1 LRRLGAILRVTKSVP
16 RPQNHPVQKSN
27 ASERLLDAA
36 ARVFARKG
44 LKGATTREIAIEAG
58 LSEMTLFRRFGTKE
72 KLLRAVVERF
82 FARRIEP
89 PPVREAPHD
98 LGAALLHYAKLQHR
112 LMDESLPIIRV
123 LLGELHHFSR
133 DHRDVLHDVF
143 RPMRSAMKTLLQTSQ
158 PNKARRNPEVDMLI
172 DMLEGVI
179 FVDSL
184 RRSQGVVTAYSA
196 QRCLET
202 AVEIMLS
209 RLQHDHA
216 SAAKRPKRRS

>member
-1 LRRLGAILRVTKSVP
+1 VP
-16 RPQNHPVQKSN
+16 RSNTQTPQKSN

-44 LKGATTREIAIEAG
+44 LKGATTREIAVEAG

-89 PPVREAPHD
+89 PQAHEPPGD
-98 LGAALLHYAKLQHR
+98 LRAALLHYAKLQHR

-123 LLGELHHFSR
+123 LLGELHHFSK

-143 RPMRSAMKTLLQTSQ
+143 KPMRSAINTLLTSQ
-158 PNKARRNPEVDMLI
+158 QKKPKRSADFEMLI

-179 FVDSL
+179 FIDSL
-184 RRSQGVVTAYSA
+184 RRSHGAMTLYSA
-196 QRCLET
+196 QHCLDT
-202 AVEIMLS
+202 AVEMMLT
-209 RLQHDHA
+209 RLNQMKGA
-216 SAAKRPKRRS
+216 PLAPARRPKRVAKK

>member
-1 LRRLGAILRVTKSVP
+1 VP
-16 RPQNHPVQKSN
+16 RPQNHPIQKSN

-89 PPVREAPHD
+89 PPVREAPPD
-98 LGAALLHYAKLQHR
+98 LAAALLHYAKLQHR

-143 RPMRSAMKTLLQTSQ
+143 RPMRSAMKALLQTSQ
-158 PNKARRNPEVDMLI
+158 QNKARRNPEVDMLI

-184 RRSQGVVTAYSA
+184 RRSQGALTSYSA

-202 AVEIMLS
+202 AVELMLA
-209 RLQHDHA
+209 RLHHDHG
-216 SAAKRPKRRS
+216 SPAKRPKKRS

>member
-1 LRRLGAILRVTKSVP
+1 MP
-16 RPQNHPVQKSN
+16 RSNSQTPQKSN

-44 LKGATTREIAIEAG
+44 LKGATTREIAVEAG

-89 PPVREAPHD
+89 PAAHEPPGD
-98 LGAALLHYAKLQHR
+98 LRTALLHYAKLQHR

-123 LLGELHHFSR
+123 LLGELHHFSK

-143 RPMRSAMKTLLQTSQ
+143 KPMRSAINALLTSQ
-158 PNKARRNPEVDMLI
+158 QRKPAKRSPEIEMLI

-179 FVDSL
+179 FIDSL
-184 RRSQGVVTAYSA
+184 RRSHGAMTLYSA
-196 QRCLET
+196 QHCLET
-202 AVEIMLS
+202 AVEMMLS
-209 RLQHDHA
+209 RLPQMKA
-216 SAAKRPKRRS
+216 SPTRKHKTVKR

>member
-1 LRRLGAILRVTKSVP
+1 
-16 RPQNHPVQKSN
+16 
-27 ASERLLDAA
+27 
-36 ARVFARKG
+36 
-44 LKGATTREIAIEAG
+44 
-58 LSEMTLFRRFGTKE
+58 MTLFRRFGTKE

-143 RPMRSAMKTLLQTSQ
+143 RPMRSAMKALLLASQ
-158 PNKARRNPEVDMLI
+158 HNHRARKHPEIDLLI

-184 RRSQGVVTAYSA
+184 RRSQGALTTYSA

-202 AVEIMLS
+202 AVEMMLS
-209 RLQHDHA
+209 RLHHETS
-216 SAAKRPKRRS
+216 SAAKPPRKRG

>member
-1 LRRLGAILRVTKSVP
+1 VP
-16 RPQNHPVQKSN
+16 RSNSQTPQKSN

-44 LKGATTREIAIEAG
+44 LKGATTREIAVEAG

-89 PPVREAPHD
+89 PPAHEPPGD
-98 LGAALLHYAKLQHR
+98 LRAALLHYAKLQHR

-123 LLGELHHFSR
+123 LLGELHHFSK

-143 RPMRSAMKTLLQTSQ
+143 RPMRSAISTLLTSQ
-158 PNKARRNPEVDMLI
+158 QKRPRRSADFEMLV

-179 FVDSL
+179 FIDSL
-184 RRSQGVVTAYSA
+184 RRSHGAMTLYSA
-196 QRCLET
+196 QHCLDT
-202 AVEIMLS
+202 AVEMMLT
-209 RLQHDHA
+209 RLNQMKGA
-216 SAAKRPKRRS
+216 LPGPARKPRKVAKR

>member
-1 LRRLGAILRVTKSVP
+1 MP

-143 RPMRSAMKTLLQTSQ
+143 RPMRSAMKTLLLTSQ
-158 PNKARRNPEVDMLI
+158 HNRARKNPEIDLLI

-184 RRSQGVVTAYSA
+184 RRSQGALTTYSA

-202 AVEIMLS
+202 AVEMMLS
-209 RLQHDHA
+209 RLHHEPTP
-216 SAAKRPKRRS
+216 AAKRPRKRS

>member
-1 LRRLGAILRVTKSVP
+1 MRRLQSQP
-16 RPQNHPVQKSN
+16 PQRSN
-27 ASERLLDAA
+27 AAERLLDAA

-44 LKGATTREIAIEAG
+44 LKGATTREIAVEAG

-89 PPVREAPHD
+89 PVVHEPPGD
-98 LGAALLHYAKLQHR
+98 LRAALLHYAKLQHR

-123 LLGELHHFSR
+123 LLGELHHFSK

-143 RPMRSAMKTLLQTSQ
+143 RPMRSAMNTLLTSQ
-158 PNKARRNPEVDMLI
+158 QKKPRRGADVEMLI

-179 FVDSL
+179 FIDSL
-184 RRSQGVVTAYSA
+184 RRSHGALTLYSA
-196 QRCLET
+196 QHCLDT
-202 AVEIMLS
+202 AIEMMLA
-209 RLQHDHA
+209 RLHQA
-216 SAAKRPKRRS
+216 QGTATKRPKKGARS

>member
-1 LRRLGAILRVTKSVP
+1 MP
-16 RPQNHPVQKSN
+16 RPQSQTPAKSN

-44 LKGATTREIAIEAG
+44 LKGATTREIAVEAG

-89 PPVREAPHD
+89 PPAQQPPGD
-98 LGAALLHYAKLQHR
+98 LRAALLHYAKLQHR

-123 LLGELHHFSR
+123 LLGELHHFSK

-143 RPMRSAMKTLLQTSQ
+143 KPMRSAVNALLTAQQ
-158 PNKARRNPEVDMLI
+158 KKVRRSADIEMLI

-179 FVDSL
+179 FIDSL
-184 RRSQGVVTAYSA
+184 RRSHGAMTLYSA
-196 QRCLET
+196 QHCLDT
-202 AVEIMLS
+202 AVEMMLT
-209 RLQHDHA
+209 RLQQ
-216 SAAKRPKRRS
+216 AKGAPTRKRKSGARR

>member
-1 LRRLGAILRVTKSVP
+1 VP
-16 RPQNHPVQKSN
+16 RPQSQTPPKSN

-44 LKGATTREIAIEAG
+44 LKGATTREIAVEAG

-89 PPVREAPHD
+89 PAQQPPGD
-98 LGAALLHYAKLQHR
+98 LRAALLHYAKLQHR

-123 LLGELHHFSR
+123 LLGELHHFSK

-143 RPMRSAMKTLLQTSQ
+143 KPMRSAVNALLTAQQ
-158 PNKARRNPEVDMLI
+158 KKARRSADIEMLI

-179 FVDSL
+179 FIDSL
-184 RRSQGVVTAYSA
+184 RRSHGAMTLYSA
-196 QRCLET
+196 QHCLDT
-202 AVEIMLS
+202 AVEMMLT
-209 RLQHDHA
+209 RLHQ
-216 SAAKRPKRRS
+216 AKEAPTRKRKRGART

>member
-98 LGAALLHYAKLQHR
+98 LAAALLHYAKLQHR

-143 RPMRSAMKTLLQTSQ
+143 RPMRSAMKALLQTSQ
-158 PNKARRNPEVDMLI
+158 QNKARRNPEVDMLI

-184 RRSQGVVTAYSA
+184 RRSQGALTSYSA

-202 AVEIMLS
+202 AVELMLA

-216 SAAKRPKRRS
+216 SPAKRLKKRS

>member
-1 LRRLGAILRVTKSVP
+1 MP
-16 RPQNHPVQKSN
+16 RPQSQTPQKSN

-44 LKGATTREIAIEAG
+44 LKGATTREIAVEAG

-89 PPVREAPHD
+89 PPAHEPPGD
-98 LGAALLHYAKLQHR
+98 LRAALLHYAKLQHR

-123 LLGELHHFSR
+123 LLGELHHFSK

-143 RPMRSAMKTLLQTSQ
+143 KPMRSAINTLLTSQ
-158 PNKARRNPEVDMLI
+158 QKKPRRSADFEMLI

-179 FVDSL
+179 FIDSL
-184 RRSQGVVTAYSA
+184 RRSHGAMTLYSA
-196 QRCLET
+196 QHCLDT
-202 AVEIMLS
+202 AVEMMLA
-209 RLQHDHA
+209 RLQQMKGV
-216 SAAKRPKRRS
+216 SSSSTRKRKRAARR

>member
-1 LRRLGAILRVTKSVP
+1 VR
-16 RPQNHPVQKSN
+16 RPQSQTPQRSN
-27 ASERLLDAA
+27 AAERLLDAA

-89 PPVREAPHD
+89 PVVHEPPGD
-98 LGAALLHYAKLQHR
+98 LRAALLHYAKLQHR

-123 LLGELHHFSR
+123 LLGELHHFSK

-143 RPMRSAMKTLLQTSQ
+143 RPMRSAMNTLLSAQQ
-158 PNKARRNPEVDMLI
+158 KKPRRGADVEMLI

-179 FVDSL
+179 FIDSL
-184 RRSQGVVTAYSA
+184 RRSHGALTLYSA
-196 QRCLET
+196 QHCLDT
-202 AVEIMLS
+202 AIEMMLA
-209 RLQHDHA
+209 RLHQA
-216 SAAKRPKRRS
+216 QGTATKRPKRGARS

>member
-1 LRRLGAILRVTKSVP
+1 MP
-16 RPQNHPVQKSN
+16 RSQSHTPVKSN

-44 LKGATTREIAIEAG
+44 LKGATTREIAVEAG

-89 PPVREAPHD
+89 PPTHEPPGD
-98 LGAALLHYAKLQHR
+98 LRAALLHYAKLQHR

-123 LLGELHHFSR
+123 LLGELHHFSK

-143 RPMRSAMKTLLQTSQ
+143 RPMRSAINALLTSQ
-158 PNKARRNPEVDMLI
+158 QKKPRRSADIEMLI

-179 FVDSL
+179 FIDSL
-184 RRSQGVVTAYSA
+184 RRSHRSLTLYSA
-196 QRCLET
+196 QHCLDT
-202 AVEIMLS
+202 AIEMMLA
-209 RLQHDHA
+209 RLSKTPSPA
-216 SAAKRPKRRS
+216 PRKRKTGARN

>member
-1 LRRLGAILRVTKSVP
+1 VR
-16 RPQNHPVQKSN
+16 RPQSQTPQRSN
-27 ASERLLDAA
+27 AAERLLDAA

-44 LKGATTREIAIEAG
+44 LKGATTREIAVEAG

-89 PPVREAPHD
+89 PVVHEPPGD
-98 LGAALLHYAKLQHR
+98 LRAALLHYAKLQHR

-143 RPMRSAMKTLLQTSQ
+143 RPMRSAMNTLLTSQ
-158 PNKARRNPEVDMLI
+158 RKKPRRNADVEMLI

-179 FVDSL
+179 FIDSL
-184 RRSQGVVTAYSA
+184 RRSHGALTVYSA
-196 QRCLET
+196 QHCLDT
-202 AVEIMLS
+202 AIEMMLA
-209 RLQHDHA
+209 RLHEA
-216 SAAKRPKRRS
+216 EGPATRRPKRGARSG

>member
-1 LRRLGAILRVTKSVP
+1 VRRHQSQIP
-16 RPQNHPVQKSN
+16 PKSN
-27 ASERLLDAA
+27 AAERLLDAA

-44 LKGATTREIAIEAG
+44 LKGATTREIAVEAG

-89 PPVREAPHD
+89 PAVHEPPGD
-98 LGAALLHYAKLQHR
+98 LRAALLHYAKLQHR

-123 LLGELHHFSR
+123 LLGELHHFSK

-143 RPMRSAMKTLLQTSQ
+143 RPMRSAMNALLTSRQ
-158 PNKARRNPEVDMLI
+158 KKPRRSADVEMLI

-179 FVDSL
+179 FIDSL
-184 RRSQGVVTAYSA
+184 RRSHGALTLYSA
-196 QRCLET
+196 QHCLDT
-202 AVEIMLS
+202 AIEMMLE
-209 RLQHDHA
+209 RLHHA
-216 SAAKRPKRRS
+216 QGTTTRRPKRGART

>member
-1 LRRLGAILRVTKSVP
+1 MP
-16 RPQNHPVQKSN
+16 RPQSQPPVKNS

-82 FARRIEP
+82 FLQQMEP
-89 PPVREAPHD
+89 PPARQLPADVRS
-98 LGAALLHYAKLQHR
+98 GLLHYAKLQHR
-112 LMDESLPIIRV
+112 LMEESLPIIRV

-133 DHRDVLHDVF
+133 EHRDVLHDVF
-143 RPMRSAMKTLLQTSQ
+143 KPMRSAMIGLLTSSQ
-158 PNKARRNPEVDMLI
+158 PKSKRSTELEMLI

-179 FVDSL
+179 FVDAL
-184 RRSQGVVTAYSA
+184 RRSSGHSNLYSA
-196 QRCLET
+196 QHCLET
-202 AVEIMLS
+202 AVDVVLS
-209 RLQHDHA
+209 RLEQRQA
-216 SAAKRPKRRS
+216 PRRAK

>member
-1 LRRLGAILRVTKSVP
+1 MP
-16 RPQNHPVQKSN
+16 RPQSQTPPKSN

-44 LKGATTREIAIEAG
+44 LKGATTREIAVEAG

-89 PPVREAPHD
+89 PAQQPPGD
-98 LGAALLHYAKLQHR
+98 LRAALLHYAKLQHR

-123 LLGELHHFSR
+123 LLGELHHFSK

-143 RPMRSAMKTLLQTSQ
+143 KPMRSAVNALLTAQQ
-158 PNKARRNPEVDMLI
+158 KKARRSADIEMLI

-179 FVDSL
+179 FIDSL
-184 RRSQGVVTAYSA
+184 RRSHGAMTLYSA
-196 QRCLET
+196 QHCLDT
-202 AVEIMLS
+202 AVEMMLT
-209 RLQHDHA
+209 RLHQ
-216 SAAKRPKRRS
+216 AKEAPTRKRKRGART

>member
-1 LRRLGAILRVTKSVP
+1 
-16 RPQNHPVQKSN
+16 
-27 ASERLLDAA
+27 
-36 ARVFARKG
+36 
-44 LKGATTREIAIEAG
+44 
-58 LSEMTLFRRFGTKE
+58 MTLFRRFGTKE

-158 PNKARRNPEVDMLI
+158 QNKARRNPEVDMLI

-216 SAAKRPKRRS
+216 TAAKRPKRRS

>member
-1 LRRLGAILRVTKSVP
+1 VR
-16 RPQNHPVQKSN
+16 RPQSQTPQRSN
-27 ASERLLDAA
+27 AAERLLDAA

-44 LKGATTREIAIEAG
+44 LKGATTREIAVEAG

-89 PPVREAPHD
+89 PAAHEPPGD
-98 LGAALLHYAKLQHR
+98 LRAALLHYAKLQHR

-123 LLGELHHFSR
+123 LLGELHHFSK

-143 RPMRSAMKTLLQTSQ
+143 RPMRSAMNTLLTSQ
-158 PNKARRNPEVDMLI
+158 RKKPRRGADVEMLI

-179 FVDSL
+179 FIDSL
-184 RRSQGVVTAYSA
+184 RRSHGALTLYSA
-196 QRCLET
+196 QHCLDT
-202 AVEIMLS
+202 AIEMMLG
-209 RLQHDHA
+209 RLDDAQGPA
-216 SAAKRPKRRS
+216 TRRPKKGARS

>member
-1 LRRLGAILRVTKSVP
+1 VP
-16 RPQNHPVQKSN
+16 RSQTQPPQKSN

-44 LKGATTREIAIEAG
+44 LKGATTREIAVEAG

-89 PPVREAPHD
+89 PPAHEPPGD
-98 LGAALLHYAKLQHR
+98 LRTALLHYAKLQHR

-123 LLGELHHFSR
+123 LLGELHHFSK

-143 RPMRSAMKTLLQTSQ
+143 KPMRSAINTLLTSQ
-158 PNKARRNPEVDMLI
+158 QKKPRRSADVEMLI

-179 FVDSL
+179 FIDSL
-184 RRSQGVVTAYSA
+184 RRSHGAMTLYSA
-196 QRCLET
+196 QHCLDT
-202 AVEIMLS
+202 AVEMMLA
-209 RLQHDHA
+209 RFQQMKGA
-216 SAAKRPKRRS
+216 SGTSTRKRKTAARR

>member
-1 LRRLGAILRVTKSVP
+1 VP
-16 RPQNHPVQKSN
+16 RSNSQTPQKSN

-44 LKGATTREIAIEAG
+44 LKGATTREIAVEAG

-89 PPVREAPHD
+89 PAAHEPPGD
-98 LGAALLHYAKLQHR
+98 LRTALLHYAKLQHR

-123 LLGELHHFSR
+123 LLGELHHFSK

-143 RPMRSAMKTLLQTSQ
+143 KPMRSAINTLLTSQ
-158 PNKARRNPEVDMLI
+158 QRKPAKRNPEIEMLI

-179 FVDSL
+179 FIDSL
-184 RRSQGVVTAYSA
+184 RRSHGAMTLYSA
-196 QRCLET
+196 QHCLET
-202 AVEIMLS
+202 AVEMMLS
-209 RLQHDHA
+209 RLPQTKVTPTRKH
-216 SAAKRPKRRS
+216 KRGARR

>member
-1 LRRLGAILRVTKSVP
+1 LRRLGAILRLTKSVP
-16 RPQNHPVQKSN
+16 RPQNHPVPKSN

-158 PNKARRNPEVDMLI
+158 QNKARRNPEVDMLI

-184 RRSQGVVTAYSA
+184 RRSQGALTSYSA

-202 AVEIMLS
+202 AVELMLS
-209 RLQHDHA
+209 RLHDHG
-216 SAAKRPKRRS
+216 SPAKRPKKRS

>member
-1 LRRLGAILRVTKSVP
+1 MR
-16 RPQNHPVQKSN
+16 RPQSQTPQRSN
-27 ASERLLDAA
+27 AAERLLDAA

-89 PPVREAPHD
+89 PVVHEPPGD
-98 LGAALLHYAKLQHR
+98 LRAALLHYAKLQHR

-123 LLGELHHFSR
+123 LLGELHHFSK

-143 RPMRSAMKTLLQTSQ
+143 RPMRSAMNTLLTSQ
-158 PNKARRNPEVDMLI
+158 QKKPRRGADVEMLI

-179 FVDSL
+179 FIDSL
-184 RRSQGVVTAYSA
+184 RRSHGALTLYSA
-196 QRCLET
+196 QHCLDT
-202 AVEIMLS
+202 AIEMMLA
-209 RLQHDHA
+209 RLHQA
-216 SAAKRPKRRS
+216 QGTAPKRPKKGARS

>member
-1 LRRLGAILRVTKSVP
+1 VR
-16 RPQNHPVQKSN
+16 RPQSQTPQRSN
-27 ASERLLDAA
+27 AAERLLDAA

-44 LKGATTREIAIEAG
+44 LKGATTREIAVEAG

-89 PPVREAPHD
+89 PVVHEPPGD
-98 LGAALLHYAKLQHR
+98 LRAALLHYAKLQHR

-123 LLGELHHFSR
+123 LLGELHHFSK

-143 RPMRSAMKTLLQTSQ
+143 RPMRSAMNTLLNSQ
-158 PNKARRNPEVDMLI
+158 QKKTRRGADVEMLI

-184 RRSQGVVTAYSA
+184 RRSHGALTLYSA
-196 QRCLET
+196 QHCLDT
-202 AVEIMLS
+202 AIEMMLA
-209 RLQHDHA
+209 RLHQA
-216 SAAKRPKRRS
+216 QGTATKRAKRGARS

>member
-1 LRRLGAILRVTKSVP
+1 VR
-16 RPQNHPVQKSN
+16 RPQSQTPQRSN
-27 ASERLLDAA
+27 AAERLLDAA

-89 PPVREAPHD
+89 PVVHEPPGD
-98 LGAALLHYAKLQHR
+98 LRAALLHYAKLQHR
-112 LMDESLPIIRV
+112 LLDESLPIIRV
-123 LLGELHHFSR
+123 LLGELHHFSK

-143 RPMRSAMKTLLQTSQ
+143 RPMRSAMNTLLSAQQ
-158 PNKARRNPEVDMLI
+158 KKPRRGADVEMLI

-179 FVDSL
+179 FIDSL
-184 RRSQGVVTAYSA
+184 RRSHGALTLYSA
-196 QRCLET
+196 QHCLDT
-202 AVEIMLS
+202 AIEMMLA
-209 RLQHDHA
+209 RLHQA
-216 SAAKRPKRRS
+216 QGTATKRPKRGARS